1 VRDPIVVRFI
11 EGRVEA
17 RQQDLA
23 GYEKVKRI
31 ALLPRPF
38 SLEEGEMTPT
48 LKVRRR
54 VVIERHR
61 DLIDAMYAR
70 EKEVSTPAS
79 ESDLSFSAP

>member
-1 VRDPIVVRFI
+1 
-11 EGRVEA
+11 
-17 RQQDLA
+17 
-23 GYEKVKRI
+23 
-31 ALLPRPF
+31 
-38 SLEEGEMTPT
+38 MTPT